1 MTILPIS
8 AMLGIVSTRL
18 IVQNFGPAA
27 YAQYGLLI
35 GIAGLLPFADLGISA
50 AVMNAV
56 GKSDDPKAD
65 PHVRAVLISS
75 IRIAVVSAFVVAFVS
90 IGISVLGA
98 WPTLLG
104 NGLIPGRGSLAAAL
118 CLVLIGAGIP
128 FGIGQRILS
137 ATGRNHVTIL
147 LLGLQTP
154 VVLITVL
161 VMVQFKLPGGPF
173 LAVVPY
179 LVTLVLSIC
188 CAVVAGR
195 KISPQLG
202 ASIRDA
208 MRLRTVRGGR
218 IFDVAWPML
227 IQMIALPVAM
237 QTDRLILSHVS
248 TVDSLAQY
256 NLAFQM
262 YNPVWQVTN
271 AAGVALWPIFA
282 RARAT
287 NDTSQSP
294 TRIALAFGGVGL
306 FCCLCISLVARPLA
320 RIASDGQIS
329 VSLLMMLAF
338 SLLMVCQAAKYPLG
352 MYMTDARGLRFQ
364 AWAIVA
370 MVPLNLGLSW
380 ILALWIGAPG
390 PVLGSFV
397 GVLVCQVLANA
408 YYVRRDLRRRIAA
421 GPAGPPQEGT
431 DGAGDAGLADE
442 APPQGSADDE
452 LAEDALAEVGSVQG
466 EISGKRAVAGTA
478 AERPP
483 RS

>member
-1 MTILPIS
+1 MFRPAWLSRFTSGQQSGVAKSVGRSALTRMTILPIS
-8 AMLGIVSTRL
+8 AILGIVSTRL

-56 GKSDDPKAD
+56 GQSDDPKAD

-75 IRIAVVSAFVVAFVS
+75 IRIAVTSAFVVAFVS
-90 IGISVLGA
+90 VGISLLGA

-104 NGLIPGRGSLAAAL
+104 DGLIPGPGALAAAL
-118 CLVLIGAGIP
+118 CLILIGAGIP

-154 VVLITVL
+154 VVLVTVL
-161 VMVQFKLPGGPF
+161 AMVVFDLPGGPF

-179 LVTLVLSIC
+179 LVTLVLSIS
-188 CAVVAGR
+188 CAIVAGR

-208 MRLRTVRGGR
+208 TRLRTVRGGR

-248 TVDSLAQY
+248 TVESLAQY

-294 TRIALAFGGVGL
+294 TRIALAFGGVGV
-306 FCCLCISLVARPLA
+306 FCCLCISLVAQPLA

-338 SLLMVCQAAKYPLG
+338 SLLMICQASKYPLG

-380 ILALWIGAPG
+380 VLAIWIGAPG
-390 PVLGSFV
+390 PVFGSFI
-397 GVLVCQVLANA
+397 GVLVCQVLANS
-408 YYVRRDLRRRIAA
+408 YYVRRDLRRRVAA
-421 GPAGPPQEGT
+421 GPTASGPDNDP
-431 DGAGDAGLADE
+431 DGAGRGSRGRGRAG
-442 APPQGSADDE
+442 
-452 LAEDALAEVGSVQG
+452 
-466 EISGKRAVAGTA
+466 
-478 AERPP
+478 
-483 RS
+483 